1 MGKRT
6 GKDKEGAEKRREKR
20 EGKGKRPEE
29 RKDKKYFK
37 SLKGGGGLGRR
48 GRKDD

>member
-37 SLKGGGGLGRR
+37 SLKGGGWAGKERQER
-48 GRKDD
+48 